1 MLIIIRIYAAMET
14 RSFQKASDFSM
25 EKCSKKKKKH
35 ITVKIRDN
43 LKQFHKVLK
52 QNNIWR
58 VFSVWQS
65 RIRNKYG
72 INFE

>member
-1 MLIIIRIYAAMET
+1 MQQWKRGIFKKPATFLWKNAA
-14 RSFQKASDFSM
+14 
-25 EKCSKKKKKH
+25 KKKKH
-35 ITVKIRDN
+35 ITVKIRDD

-52 QNNIWR
+52 QNNICR

-65 RIRNKYG
+65 HIRNKYG